1 MSLHSDDV
9 FVPTHRIQEETRVLL
24 DEQAARCKGFEDAFI
39 ETISGRKPEDVII
52 VTSTGYE
59 PDDYRFSQNR
69 HFYMVDVA
77 GICQE
82 GGSEEYF
89 KKYSKQNDWGGFQKE
104 GHIHSIENDGLRAW
118 VESVPFTPYVKG
130 TTPYDVCFKAC
141 VKRAKELGYTL
152 TLTKSYWKYDVT
164 ATKGIR
170 T

>member
-9 FVPTHRIQEETRVLL
+9 FVPTPHTAEEIKTLL
-24 DEQAARCKGFEDAFI
+24 GEQAARCLNFEEAFI
-39 ETISGRKPEDVII
+39 ETISGRKPEDVIV
-52 VTSTGYE
+52 VTFSGYE

-77 GICQE
+77 GLCHA
-82 GGSEEYF
+82 GGSEGYF
-89 KKYSKQNDWGGFQKE
+89 KKYPRQNDWGGFQKE
-104 GHIHSIENDGLRAW
+104 GYIHAINNDGLRAW
-118 VESVPFTPYVKG
+118 VESVPLTPYVKG

-152 TLTKSYWKYDVT
+152 TPKSYWKYDVT
-164 ATKGIR
+164 AIR